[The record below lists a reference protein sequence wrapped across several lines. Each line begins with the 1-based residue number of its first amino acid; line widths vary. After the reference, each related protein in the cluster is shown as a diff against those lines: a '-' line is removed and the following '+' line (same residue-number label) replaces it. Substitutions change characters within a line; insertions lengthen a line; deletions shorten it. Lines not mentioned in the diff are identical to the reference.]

1 MLSQFNGDD
10 LSIAS
15 RISVADAPDEMIFS
29 KAGWNW
35 ALVVFVNS

>member
-1 MLSQFNGDD
+1 MLSQFNGEDV
-10 LSIAS
+10 SIAS

-35 ALVVFVNS
+35 ALVYLVSS